1 MLYDNKFKGSM
12 PMEVCDLTT
21 DEDLVYSTR
30 ALIVPGI
37 SSASA
42 VQSAFEKEREGNET
56 L

>member
-1 MLYDNKFKGSM
+1 M

-21 DEDLVYSTR
+21 DEDLVYLG
-30 ALIVPGI
+30 ADMIVPGI